1 MGKKKL
7 SREEELDMLT
17 TIILNK
23 GLSADFIV
31 IRPAE
36 YDQISNKVNNVIL
49 ERKTGNIVCTFN
61 EVENVRGS
69 GYMEKEEKVL
79 GRNVKEAGTIL
90 KYALIMEDGKF
101 KPALQIENIPVFY
114 FALSEDSLEK
124 GIKECQSDTLKKKWS
139 NYEKEIFDWFIYS
152 INSQI
157 KSLKSLASSNP
168 LHPVL
173 NERLSLFEESIRK
186 YLIV

>member
-7 SREEELDMLT
+7 SREEILDMLT
-17 TIILNK
+17 TAILHK
-23 GLSADFIV
+23 SLSADFIV

-36 YDQISNKVNNVIL
+36 YDQMANKVNNVIL

-61 EVENVRGS
+61 EVENIRGS

-79 GRNVKEAGTIL
+79 ERNVKEAGTML
-90 KYALIMEDGKF
+90 KYALIMEDGKA
-101 KPALQIENIPVFY
+101 KPAPQIENIPVFY
-114 FALSEDSLEK
+114 FALSEDSFEK
-124 GIKECQSDTLKKKWS
+124 AIKEYNPSREKMS
-139 NYEKEIFDWFIYS
+139 NYENDIFDWFIYS

-173 NERLSLFEESIRK
+173 NNRLNLFEEAIKK